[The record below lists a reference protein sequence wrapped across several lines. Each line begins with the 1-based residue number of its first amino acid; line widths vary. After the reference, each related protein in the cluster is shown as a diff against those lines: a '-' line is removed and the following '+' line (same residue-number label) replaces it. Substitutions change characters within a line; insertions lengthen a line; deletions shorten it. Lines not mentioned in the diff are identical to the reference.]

1 MTGAHD
7 NGIGHSHG
15 SGPSFSVDAKT
26 AAWMRRAT
34 YASMAVAVTL
44 IAVKVFAWISTGS
57 VSLLSSLLDSM
68 LDALASLVSFLA
80 VRHALEPADH
90 EHRFGHGKAE
100 ALAGLAQAAFIT
112 GSAVF
117 LMIEA
122 GDRFI
127 HPRAVENSMIG
138 YAVMVF
144 SIVLTLMLVGFQKFV
159 VRRTGSVAIKADS
172 AHYTMDL
179 LVNVGVIISLFLST
193 GMGWGIA
200 DPVIALLIAAYIL
213 HGAWEI
219 GLDSYNML
227 MDRELPDEDRTKIR
241 EICVAHPEVHGV
253 HDIRTR
259 QAGPQVFIQLH
270 LELDGEMKLNDV
282 HEISET
288 VMYEIM
294 DAFPN
299 AEVIIHED
307 PEGVDEVRASFG

>member
-1 MTGAHD
+1 MTD
-7 NGIGHSHG
+7 TPNKTPEEVRI
-15 SGPSFSVDAKT
+15 DAGK
-26 AAWMRRAT
+26 WMRRAT
-34 YASMAVAVTL
+34 YASMSVATIL
-44 IAVKVFAWISTGS
+44 IIAKMVAWSATES
-57 VSLLSSLLDSM
+57 VSLLSSLLDSI
-68 LDALASLVSFLA
+68 LDALASIVSFLA

-100 ALAGLAQAAFIT
+100 ALAGLAQAAFIM

-117 LMIEA
+117 LLIEA
-122 GDRFI
+122 VDRLFN
-127 HPRAVENSMIG
+127 PREIVNTEIG

-144 SIVLTLMLVGFQKFV
+144 SIVLTLALVSFQKFV
-159 VRRTGSVAIKADS
+159 VNRTGSIAIKADS

-179 LVNVGVIISLFLST
+179 LVNVGVIVSLFLSSMA
-193 GMGWGIA
+193 GFGIA
-200 DPVIALLIAAYIL
+200 DPLIAILIAGYIL

-219 GLDSYNML
+219 GTESYNML

-241 EICVAHPEVHGV
+241 EICVAHSEVHGV

-270 LELDGEMKLNDV
+270 LELDGEMRLHDV
-282 HEISET
+282 HEVSEA

-307 PEGVDEVRASFG
+307 PEGVDEVRADFA